1 MSERLEDAIFSP
13 VLVAGKTSGQMVSFS
28 LFCSL
33 IRVTGR
39 KGEEGTGRGP
49 QEAGRG
55 RQEEEGSHKHDS
67 AVLWPPAEGE

>member
-1 MSERLEDAIFSP
+1 MSGRLEDAIFSP

-28 LFCSL
+28 QCSL

-67 AVLWPPAEGE
+67 AVLWLPAEGE